1 MTRPSRTQ
9 RQWWSRAYDV
19 ALRAFPVEF
28 RERWERD
35 MRLAFADR
43 IRDRGTSDHTRD
55 RTPWRLIAREL
66 GTVVAAGLRERLHS
80 SHRPSDM
87 VHAQDIRYA
96 FRLLRRSPGFTLL
109 TVLVLAG
116 GLGLSTFT
124 FSFLYAGMIRP
135 LPLGEG
141 DRIVRLT
148 QVEGERQGP
157 VDAVDVAMLE
167 GSARTLREVGGYTRR
182 EVILG
187 REGERRVLTATVA
200 DPTLF
205 SVARTPARFGRGLLP
220 SDAAPGAEPVI
231 VLTYRTWQVAFG
243 EDRSALDTH
252 VAINGVSTRVVGIMP
267 EGFGFPVA
275 QDAWLPLPSSI
286 TTSTK
291 AGVEFL
297 SVFARLA
304 PGATHAQ
311 AAAEATALLRA
322 ALVTRDTSE
331 RVASRMSMA
340 VESFPAAQIGEER
353 TLVFTF
359 LNTLATLILLLAL
372 VNVTTLLTARANE
385 RIRETAVRMALGASR
400 GRLIMQGMWEGAIL
414 CIAGGVLGTAG
425 AAWGLEAITSW
436 TRVHL
441 EGNMAFWWVWRMDRV
456 TLLSAGAFV
465 TVAIAVLGSVVS
477 LRAVRTNVREV
488 MQDGSARSGSRR
500 EGRLARVLVATQV
513 TVVTVL
519 MFVGVLSGVM
529 ARRVVTLDPGFDP
542 ANLLQVDLAPS
553 AEQFPT
559 EDSRQA
565 VFRNVAARLSEHGAL
580 DGALLRTRLA
590 TEDGGAGTFALR
602 GSRAATALPTAN
614 VLATLGAM
622 STLGMDVVEG
632 RPLTASDDR
641 AHAPVALISRSVAAR
656 LWRGRSPV
664 GEQLR
669 LAGVGDTTQWR
680 TIVGVVSDIPYGNLI
695 SRDRSLN
702 AIYVPL
708 LQTTVAETDVIVR
721 VRATEIAGRQAL
733 SEVFEAVDPMLVP
746 GTVYRLSESIEKSAL
761 IATGMTKLFGS
772 CFLFALLLAVAGTY
786 GLMSRSIGLRTRE
799 LGVRRALGATDA
811 MATRMLLTQG
821 TRQLGVGTVVA
832 APILAVVGAAA
843 THLLPLSGALA
854 AGTAI
859 VVSLSILSV
868 VLGATW
874 LPTRKVLR
882 VPLRDALWRD

>member
-1 MTRPSRTQ
+1 MTRPPATREP
-9 RQWWSRAYDV
+9 WWGRAYGIAV
-19 ALRAFPVEF
+19 RAFPLEF

-43 IRDRGTSDHTRD
+43 VRGAGAAD
-55 RTPWRLIAREL
+55 RTPWRLVAREL
-66 GTVVAAGLRERLHS
+66 GNVIAAGFRERLHS

-96 FRLLRRSPGFTLL
+96 FRLLRRSPGFALL

-124 FSFLYAGMIRP
+124 FSFLYSAMIRP

-141 DRIVRLT
+141 DRIVRLMRFG
-148 QVEGERQGP
+148 EGRQGP
-157 VDAVDVAMLE
+157 VDAVDVAMLR
-167 GSARTLREVGGYTRR
+167 GSARTLREVGGYSQR
-182 EVILG
+182 EIMIG
-187 REGERRVLTATVA
+187 REGDRRVLTATVA
-200 DPTLF
+200 DPVLF

-220 SDAAPGAEPVI
+220 SDAEPGAEPVI
-231 VLTYRTWQVAFG
+231 VLTHRTWQVAFG

-252 VAINGVSTRVVGIMP
+252 IVINGVSTRVVGIMP
-267 EGFGFPVA
+267 AGFGFPVA
-275 QDAWLPLPSSI
+275 QDAWLPLPASV

-291 AGVEFL
+291 AGADFL

-304 PGATHAQ
+304 PGATHTQ
-311 AAAEATALLRA
+311 AAAEATALLKA
-322 ALVTRDTSE
+322 ALVARDTSAA
-331 RVASRMSMA
+331 ASRTGMT

-359 LNTLATLILLLAL
+359 LNMLAALILLLAL

-400 GRLIMQGMWEGAIL
+400 GRLVMQGMWEGAIL
-414 CIAGGVLGTAG
+414 CVLGGVLGTAG
-425 AAWGLEAITSW
+425 AAWGLDAITSW
-436 TRVHL
+436 TRVNL

-513 TVVTVL
+513 TTVTVL

-529 ARRVVTLDPGFDP
+529 ARRVVTIDAGFDP
-542 ANLLQVDLAPS
+542 RNLLEVELAPS

-559 EDSRQA
+559 EASREA

-590 TEDGGAGTFALR
+590 NRDGDGGAFALR
-602 GSRAATALPTAN
+602 DSPTTGALPTAN
-614 VLATLGAM
+614 VLTTLGDM
-622 STLGMDVVEG
+622 STLGMELVDG
-632 RPLTASDDR
+632 RFLAASDDR
-641 AHAPVALISRSVAAR
+641 THAPVALISRSVAAR

-695 SRDRSLN
+695 ARDRSLE
-702 AIYVPL
+702 AIYIPL
-708 LQTTVAETDVIVR
+708 LQTNVTETNVIVR

-733 SEVFEAVDPMLVP
+733 NQVFEAVDPMLVP
-746 GTVYRLSESIEKSAL
+746 GNVYRLQEAIEKSGL
-761 IATGMTKLFGS
+761 IATGMTKLFGG
-772 CFLFALLLAVAGTY
+772 CFVFALLLAVAGTY

-811 MATRMLLTQG
+811 MATRMLLAQG
-821 TRQLGVGTVVA
+821 TRQLGIGTLVA
-832 APILAVVGAAA
+832 APILGVIGALA

-854 AGTAI
+854 TGTAI
-859 VVSLSILSV
+859 VVSVSIVSV

-874 LPTRKVLR
+874 LPTRRVLR
-882 VPLRDALWRD
+882 IPLRDALWRD